1 MPPTGALRP
10 RALSHS
16 EVSGGGDDRVNRDLV
31 AHRGHTPVDRQRL
44 HDSEPASADVGDVS
58 RLDVRPVATPA
69 VSHPDPDTG
78 WVGGP
83 PQPDCVVLAWRPKW
97 LGVANRI
104 GHQFADHEHAVFDDP
119 GRQLPPGQVIAHQV
133 PRGGN
138 TARLTRE
145 LGRSASAARVDR
157 WSAHGGSLRAGG
169 PSPRTRD
176 GPDTRVVPA
185 DPTGKPRSA
194 GSPAPAPAA

>member
-1 MPPTGALRP
+1 MPPTGASRP

-44 HDSEPASADVGDVS
+44 HDSEPASADIGDVS

-69 VSHPDPDTG
+69 VSHPDPDSG

-83 PQPDCVVLAWRPKW
+83 PQPDCVVLAGRPKW

-104 GHQFADHEHAVFDDP
+104 GHQFADHEHAVLDDP

-133 PRGGN
+133 PRGGH

-157 WSAHGGSLRAGG
+157 WSAHGGSLRASG
-169 PSPRTRD
+169 PSPVHTTGLIPESCPQTR
-176 GPDTRVVPA
+176 PA
-185 DPTGKPRSA
+185 NPRSA